1 VTPVHTGLLIFTP
14 PIKDNTMPTSLYDI
28 PLRQSNGSDT
38 TLADYKGQV
47 LLIVNVASKCGLTPQ
62 YAGLE
67 KLFETYRDQGL
78 TVLGFPANDFAGQ
91 EPGTDAEIA
100 SFCSLNYGVQFPVFS
115 KIAVTGADKHPLYQ
129 SLIAAQPVTEERAG
143 VETMLRG
150 HKIEPTSAPEVV
162 WNFEKFLVNR
172 KGDVVRRFAPA
183 ITAEAPQLV
192 DAVKQ
197 ELASK

>member
-1 VTPVHTGLLIFTP
+1 MT
-14 PIKDNTMPTSLYDI
+14 TSLYDI
-28 PLRQSNGSDT
+28 TLRQANGSDT
-38 TLADYKGQV
+38 TLADYKDQV

-62 YAGLE
+62 YEGLE

-115 KIAVTGADKHPLYQ
+115 KIVVTGDNKHPLYQ
-129 SLIAAQPVTEERAG
+129 WLTAAQPVTEERAG

-162 WNFEKFLVNR
+162 WNFEKFLINR
-172 KGDVVRRFAPA
+172 KGQVVRRFAPA
-183 ITAEAPQLV
+183 TTADAPQLV
-192 DAVKQ
+192 EAVKQ
-197 ELASK
+197 ELANK